1 MQVGISK
8 GYCDHAMT
16 MKKKVRPNQMW
27 QGRDD
32 AHSLIIIAQ
41 SMVLPYLIGSN
52 FNIVTFNFLCP
63 FVILTGY
70 IIILLLSSNYITIN
84 LLLFENKIV
93 ENKIFFDLGAIVNVT
108 LLCYSCPSSY
118 ITRAREFLRFD
129 ILV

>member
-27 QGRDD
+27 QGCDD

-52 FNIVTFNFLCP
+52 FNIVTFNF
-63 FVILTGY
+63 Y
-70 IIILLLSSNYITIN
+70 ALS
-84 LLLFENKIV
+84 
-93 ENKIFFDLGAIVNVT
+93 
-108 LLCYSCPSSY
+108 
-118 ITRAREFLRFD
+118 
-129 ILV
+129 